1 MLKGKTALV
10 TGAAGDLG
18 NAMARQLAQNGA
30 RVILWDIKS
39 ADEASAA
46 LERVR
51 GHDHNASYHIVDV
64 RDRSAVD
71 QAIARMPK
79 LDIVCSNA
87 GIVEAQPFLE
97 VSQDNWQ
104 NHLDINLT
112 GCFNVCQAAARKMV
126 ADGTE
131 GRIILTSSWV
141 GSIPWPEITPYSVS
155 KAGVNML
162 VKQMARELSPHRIL
176 VNAVAP
182 GIVAAGLA
190 GRQLREDPQ
199 YAARVAK
206 VIPLVEPGT
215 PEEIAEAVIYLAGP
229 QTAYMTGSILTL
241 DGGCSLFQ
249 FDT

>member
-1 MLKGKTALV
+1 MLEGKTAIV
-10 TGAAGDLG
+10 TGAAGDVG
-18 NAMARQLAQNGA
+18 IAMARHLAENGA
-30 RVILWDIKS
+30 KVILWDIKS
-39 ADEASAA
+39 GQEAQSA
-46 LERVR
+46 LTRVQK
-51 GHDHNASYHIVDV
+51 HDPGAQYQVVDV
-64 RDRSAVD
+64 RDRSGVD
-71 QAIARMPK
+71 QAIAAIPTI
-79 LDIVCSNA
+79 DIVCSNA

-97 VSQDNWQ
+97 VTQQNWQ

-126 ADGTE
+126 EDGTE

-162 VKQMARELSPHRIL
+162 VKQMARELAQYRIL

-190 GRQLREDPQ
+190 GRQLREDPL

-206 VIPLVEPGT
+206 VIPLIEPGT
-215 PEEIAEAVIYLAGP
+215 TEEIAQAVVYLAGP

-249 FDT
+249 FDG

>member
-1 MLKGKTALV
+1 MLNGKTAIV

-18 NAMARQLAQNGA
+18 NAMARHLAEQGA
-30 RVILWDIKS
+30 HVAMWDIVPS
-39 ADEASAA
+39 ADAA
-46 LERVR
+46 DAIKRVR
-51 GHDHNASYHIVDV
+51 QHDPAAEYAEVDV
-64 RDRSAVD
+64 RDRAAVD
-71 QAIARMPK
+71 AAIAGLAQ

-87 GIVEAQPFLE
+87 GIVEAQPCLE
-97 VSQDNWQ
+97 LNQDNWQ

-112 GCFNVCQAAARKMV
+112 GCFNVGQSAARRMV
-126 ADGTE
+126 ADGAR

-141 GSIPWPEITPYSVS
+141 GSIPWPEISAYSVS

-162 VKQMARELSPHRIL
+162 VKQMARELAAHGIL

-182 GIVAAGLA
+182 GIVDAGLA
-190 GRQLREDPQ
+190 GRQLREEPQ

-206 VIPLVEPGT
+206 VIPLVQPGT
-215 PEEIAEAVIYLAGP
+215 AEEIAAAVVYLASP

-249 FDT
+249 FDA